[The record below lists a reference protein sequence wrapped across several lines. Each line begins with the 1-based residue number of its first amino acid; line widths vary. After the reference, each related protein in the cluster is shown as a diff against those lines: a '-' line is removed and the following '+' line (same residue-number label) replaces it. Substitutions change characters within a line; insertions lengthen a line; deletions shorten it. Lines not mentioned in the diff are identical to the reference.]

1 MSSIRLP
8 SIQGLLAKPISATD
22 NFVKENLKHH
32 NNHQIL
38 QQGPSHHIQ
47 SPHSYRSDIT
57 STHHHYSKP
66 AETEFEVPKHNPLP
80 ANTSYTPYEPILKC
94 AQCGATNSPVWK
106 RGSHDQRLC
115 LNCHHA
121 LYQGADPYTSV
132 YSLPQRYPVPY
143 PSAPTSNN
151 FGFAVEMQQT
161 QQQPISIS
169 RSGEAMVCANCGS
182 IKTPLWRRDY
192 EGKPICNACGL
203 YLRLHGKK
211 RPTNV
216 KVGGFRPRVR
226 LNQEALSVANSRY
239 KAENSKGSSSGKR
252 SRSAESSGSSNSEYT
267 PEKASK
273 VEGNEIVASPC
284 PDTFSVDSGFS
295 NGKVDSGY
303 EAGEDVKE
311 GVNTLLSMVSAP
323 QQ

>member
-1 MSSIRLP
+1 
-8 SIQGLLAKPISATD
+8 
-22 NFVKENLKHH
+22 
-32 NNHQIL
+32 
-38 QQGPSHHIQ
+38 
-47 SPHSYRSDIT
+47 IT
-57 STHHHYSKP
+57 STHHHYSRP

-80 ANTSYTPYEPILKC
+80 ANTSYTPYESILKC
-94 AQCGATNSPVWK
+94 AQCGVTNSPVWK

-151 FGFAVEMQQT
+151 FGLSGQHHSSHQAPPAQHLQHQHFQQRTVQAPVESAAS

-239 KAENSKGSSSGKR
+239 KAEISKGSSSGKR

-267 PEKASK
+267 PEKVSK

-303 EAGEDVKE
+303 EAAEDVKE